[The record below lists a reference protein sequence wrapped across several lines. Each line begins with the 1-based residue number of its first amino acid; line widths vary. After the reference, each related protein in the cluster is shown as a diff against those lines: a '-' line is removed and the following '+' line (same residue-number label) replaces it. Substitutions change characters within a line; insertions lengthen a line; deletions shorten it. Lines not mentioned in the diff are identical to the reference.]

1 MENGES
7 ENQLEYA
14 WIETEGKLYIA
25 ACSLQESESSGRSPV
40 IELIEQ
46 IYYTESF
53 QFPSQAR
60 RLLRE
65 RIHTDYSPS
74 ITDRETVKVAA
85 KRLGSKIE
93 SVPTELKNNEQ
104 TRNLK
109 ELPSRVIFSDPKL
122 VLGDRISSAE
132 IPDILERLRTE
143 EGLRI
148 GERLRQNSDR
158 SVSALLLDRDD
169 RILGWAW
176 NTNETIK
183 TQHAEWNLCEG
194 LGSKK
199 IPAGAKLW
207 VSLKPCR
214 MCAARIWEKA
224 EDPAQIEVIYIEN
237 DPGPLAQGTM
247 LDTDSPARRHY
258 LGSRDVR
265 RGLQIQKQFVVP
277 S

>member
-1 MENGES
+1 MENR
-7 ENQLEYA
+7 LEHA
-14 WIETEGKLYIA
+14 WIEAEGKLYVA
-25 ACSLQESESSGRSPV
+25 SLSPQESESSGRSPV
-40 IELIEQ
+40 IELIER

-53 QFPSQAR
+53 EFPSQAR
-60 RLLRE
+60 RILRE
-65 RIHTDYSPS
+65 RIHTSYSPS

-85 KRLGSKIE
+85 KRLVSAVESPPIE
-93 SVPTELKNNEQ
+93 TIRVDLKPLPPRELF
-104 TRNLK
+104 
-109 ELPSRVIFSDPKL
+109 PDPEL
-122 VLGDRISSAE
+122 VLGDRVSSTE
-132 IPDILERLRTE
+132 IPEILERLRM
-143 EGLRI
+143 
-148 GERLRQNSDR
+148 NDR
-158 SVSALLLDRDD
+158 SISALLLDRED

-194 LGSKK
+194 LGTAK

-214 MCAARIWEKA
+214 MCAARIWEQA
-224 EDPAQIEVIYIEN
+224 EDPAQIEVIYLDN

-265 RGLQIQKQFVVP
+265 QGLVIQKQI
-277 S
+277 